1 MESNPEYETTI
12 ASAVIDTAPADLG
25 PDAVNLARHI
35 QALPPDGQYQI
46 RVVKSSIRRSEFAF
60 EIDKLETI
68 RGAGR

>member
-1 MESNPEYETTI
+1 MAANPEYETTI
-12 ASAVIDTAPADLG
+12 ASVVIENAPSDLG
-25 PDAVNLARHI
+25 QDAVNLARHI